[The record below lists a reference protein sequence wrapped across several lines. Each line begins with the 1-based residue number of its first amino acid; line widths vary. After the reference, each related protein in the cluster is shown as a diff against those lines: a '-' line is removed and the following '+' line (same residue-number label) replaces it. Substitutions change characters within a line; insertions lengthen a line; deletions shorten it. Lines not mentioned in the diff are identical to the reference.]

1 MKELLVDEQ
10 SPIPK
15 ERFLILPLDITTPH
29 ELPFPVYTE
38 RVDTTFP
45 GTTTT
50 GNTSESVAATH
61 LRSNPIAHF
70 TSAFLRRTRTVMRE
84 FGKDAMEL
92 VITLIFKSLPF
103 LYFAVTHYVVLKIT

>member
-10 SPIPK
+10 APVPK

-45 GTTTT
+45 STTTT
-50 GNTSESVAATH
+50 TTTTAWNSTGSVAATH
-61 LRSNPIAHF
+61 LRSNPVVHF

-92 VITLIFKSLPF
+92 VIP
-103 LYFAVTHYVVLKIT
+103 